1 MRNMFTRRIALTVGA
16 LSCTALLAACGGNP
30 PQAETGGKDSSAAT
44 GSGAKVTMDKALHD
58 QLPAK
63 VVKAGKLISVNNGSF
78 PPYEIAGSDG
88 HTLTGAS
95 ADLSTALGQL
105 LGVTI
110 EHVTADGLPS
120 ELTGIKAGRYDFA
133 VGPIG
138 DFKERQGANDFV
150 DWVREFVVFAV
161 PKDNPKKIT
170 SLDTACGRKIAVMAG
185 GSAEGVIKTQS
196 QTCEKDGKPAVQVQ
210 SYKDQPSSILA
221 VKSGRA
227 DAFFSS
233 QAPLTYFV
241 QQSKGELE
249 LSGTGQSNGFDT
261 LYQGAVVPKNG
272 ELRDVLLKAFQK
284 LMDDGTYGQIMKK
297 WGLEDNE
304 LKQAGINLATS

>member
-1 MRNMFTRRIALTVGA
+1 MSPRRLALAAAAA
-16 LSCTALLAACGGNP
+16 LSCTALLAACGSNP
-30 PQAETGGKDSSAAT
+30 PQADGAVSKKTAAAA
-44 GSGAKVTMDKALHD
+44 GSQLTEDKELHD
-58 QLPAK
+58 QLPE
-63 VVKAGKLISVNNGSF
+63 KARKSGKLVSVNNGSF

-88 HTLTGAS
+88 HSLTGAS
-95 ADLSTALGQL
+95 ADLSAALGKV

-133 VGPIG
+133 IGPIG

-150 DWVREFVVFAV
+150 DWVQEFVVFAV
-161 PKDNPKKIT
+161 PKGNPKGIT
-170 SLDTACGRKIAVMAG
+170 SLDTACGRKVAVMAG
-185 GSAEGVIKTQS
+185 GSAEGVIKKQS
-196 QTCEKDGKPAVQVQ
+196 EACTKKGKAAVQVQ

-249 LSGTGQSNGFDT
+249 LAGTGQSNGFDD
-261 LYQGAVVPKNG
+261 LYQGAVVPKDG
-272 ELRDVLLKAFQK
+272 PLRDVLLKAIQK
-284 LMDDGTYGQIMKK
+284 LIDNGTYDQVMAK
-297 WGLEDNE
+297 WGLKDNE
-304 LKQAGINLATS
+304 LKKAGVNLAKS